1 MESLRFC
8 FPLLF
13 YISFSIHIYIIFE
26 REKNLSDKNCR
37 SWITKTAVEGQ
48 SHIMGQPYLSNK
60 GIEILLSL
68 FWLFLFLLTKK
79 KIISLLICFSFI
91 FLYVTMV
98 YFSLNE
104 HSISNVTNSKGPS
117 CLLSNWKNHRL
128 QTWNN
133 HVGTSKSICT
143 KFWYIHL
150 VDKVW
155 SVRIVKSCC
164 LYLNKREKYIIMYV
178 TIR

>member
-1 MESLRFC
+1 MIEKTTRRLKQNHGISAVL
-8 FPLLF
+8 FPTSVL
-13 YISFSIHIYIIFE
+13 YSFKYTYIYIIFE

-60 GIEILLSL
+60 GVEILLSL

-79 KIISLLICFSFI
+79 KIISLLIWLFFI

-98 YFSLNE
+98 YFPLNE

-117 CLLSNWKNHRL
+117 CLLSNRKNHRL

-150 VDKVW
+150 T
-155 SVRIVKSCC
+155 RFGQ
-164 LYLNKREKYIIMYV
+164 YV
-178 TIR
+178 